1 MRSIP
6 VGEHGNQCVYDLNG
20 KILVGPPSGG
30 TVDWAAPGWTYL
42 WGHGPHDV
50 QTYEVAEKLG
60 KVSDYYS
67 VRPSW

>member
-1 MRSIP
+1 MRSRP
-6 VGEHGNQCVYDLNG
+6 VDGHGNQCVYDQQG
-20 KILVGPPSGG
+20 KILIGPPSGG

-50 QTYEVAEKLG
+50 YTYEAAEKLM
-60 KVSDYYS
+60 KVNDYYS